1 MLFRSAAGA
10 CPGLRV
16 IGPLSSPRHL
26 GGDVRRGLS
35 DAWQCADQTVP
46 RTSTPEVGLNGAE
59 VLLLD
64 EITSAL
70 DRDTATQVMRS
81 VFALDG
87 TTRIVVTHSLE
98 KSQLKLFDA
107 IIVLRWGSICE
118 CGRFDEL
125 MQKNGYF
132 KALYTVG

>member
-1 MLFRSAAGA
+1 M
-10 CPGLRV
+10 
-16 IGPLSSPRHL
+16 
-26 GGDVRRGLS
+26 
-35 DAWQCADQTVP
+35 
-46 RTSTPEVGLNGAE
+46 
-59 VLLLD
+59 LLLD

-98 KSQLKLFDA
+98 KSQLKQFDA
-107 IIVLRWGSICE
+107 IIVLRGGSICE